1 MNFKFLHSTLLAK
14 GVWINCI
21 WLCAVQRIVQL
32 SLSGSGINK
41 STLERI
47 VYFISF
53 WGYKTHCS
61 VHTNIYFQILT
72 HILQKIIITVWWY
85 CTFYLISHNERN
97 IIRKESILSH
107 WSQPVQI
114 RIKHSR
120 FHQKQFVIFI
130 DIFFLPKSA
139 WSYNGIQSLH
149 KTQQI

>member
-1 MNFKFLHSTLLAK
+1 M
-14 GVWINCI
+14 
-21 WLCAVQRIVQL
+21 QRIVQL

-120 FHQKQFVIFI
+120 FHQKTICDFYRYC
-130 DIFFLPKSA
+130 IFFFYLNQLDWDPVITQNTTDIVFEVEGCNLWK
-139 WSYNGIQSLH
+139 
-149 KTQQI
+149 KTSSVSCHWKGA